1 MARWVWGY
9 LFGFVVLVGAAAGT
23 GALIGKAIV
32 RLVRF
37 LV

>member
-1 MARWVWGY
+1 MRAWVWGY
-9 LFGFVVLVGAAAGT
+9 LCGFVVLVGAAAGT

-32 RLVRF
+32 RLVRY